1 MKTFRFLGLALL
13 ACAVLVMTGCNK
25 KNNASEEPV
34 DERISAAELVG
45 SWTFLGSDIPQDIQ
59 NVIDLLD
66 GEIPY
71 IYLAADK
78 TLKLGAPHTNMIVDG
93 TYEYAEATGRC
104 DIHTTGLV
112 AWDFEDALLTKLGE
126 GMLNVEFIFKGT
138 DLYKFK
144 LEKKSNGNVFE

>member
-1 MKTFRFLGLALL
+1 MKTIKFLGLALV
-13 ACAVLVMTGCNK
+13 ACALLVMTGCNK
-25 KNNASEEPV
+25 KSNSSEEPV

-112 AWDFEDALLTKLGE
+112 AWDFEDALLIKLGE
-126 GMLNVEFIFKGT
+126 GMLNVEFLFKGT
-138 DLYKFK
+138 DLYQFK